1 MNTITQCP
9 QCATRFK
16 VSQAQLEAHQ
26 GMVRCGRCQ
35 AVFNASQHVHDDQP
49 SPQLSL
55 PIELPPDLEPAPS
68 ATATDNTFDE
78 VAPAQPSPSD
88 TLEQQF
94 SDETTSH
101 STKRA
106 NNARQVAG
114 YDFPV
119 ADEVLDQPG
128 ENKLRWPWVVGAVLV
143 LALLL
148 AQAGYFFRDELAA
161 RLPGLK
167 PVLTSYCNL
176 LKCSILLPQKAD
188 LLSIESSD
196 LEADPA
202 HASVIDL
209 NAILRNRAPYTQAYP
224 HIELTLTDLADAALA
239 RRIFLP
245 SQYLKPGEA
254 EKQGLAASRE
264 LSIKLHLDTTD
275 LKPTGYRLF
284 LFYP

>member
-1 MNTITQCP
+1 MLGY
-9 QCATRFK
+9 AK
-16 VSQAQLEAHQ
+16 
-26 GMVRCGRCQ
+26 
-35 AVFNASQHVHDDQP
+35 NAG
-49 SPQLSL
+49 
-55 PIELPPDLEPAPS
+55 
-68 ATATDNTFDE
+68 
-78 VAPAQPSPSD
+78 
-88 TLEQQF
+88 
-94 SDETTSH
+94 ETTSH
-101 STKRA
+101 STRLSKDDS
-106 NNARQVAG
+106 QVAG
-114 YDFPV
+114 YDLQV
-119 ADEVLDQPG
+119 ADEVFGQAG
-128 ENKLRWPWVVGAVLV
+128 ESKLRWPWVTGAVL
-143 LALLL
+143 LLILLL

-167 PVLTSYCNL
+167 PVLTSYCKL

-209 NAILRNRAPYTQAYP
+209 NANLRNRAPYTQAYP

-245 SQYLKPGEA
+245 SQYLKPGEE

-264 LSIKLHLDTTD
+264 ISIKLHLDTTD

>member
-78 VAPAQPSPSD
+78 VAPARPSPSD
-88 TLEQQF
+88 TLTQQF

-245 SQYLKPGEA
+245 SQYLKPGEE